1 MKLNVGII
9 GFGLI
14 GKKRY
19 KALNKDTNVIAIA
32 DINIEVIHDDS
43 LKKVIKTD
51 SWKELINISKI
62 DLVVICTLHDALADI
77 CIYAANNGKHILV
90 EKPAG
95 KNLKELKQIKK
106 AVDLNNVYL
115 HVGFNHRFHP
125 SFLKAKKII
134 AKNEIGELMFIRSR
148 YGHGG
153 RLGYEKEWRS
163 DKSKSGGGE
172 LIDQGVHLI
181 DLSKFFLGEFSSIN
195 GYLDTFFW
203 DMSVEDNAFMTLK
216 TKENKVAFLHASCT
230 EWKNMFSFE
239 IYGKTGKISIDGLG
253 GSYGL
258 EKITLYKMLPEMG
271 PPLTQS
277 WEFPFADKSWEV
289 ETNSIIRN
297 IKNNRPS
304 ESDID
309 NAISVMNV
317 VDKLY
322 KGNKL

>member
-297 IKNNRPS
+297 IKNNRSS